1 MPHRVE
7 IDCSTGQARTVP
19 LTPAE
24 QADFDA
30 RAADVASAAAA
41 QGSAATQRK
50 TDLATVRAKA
60 ATDPAFAAL
69 LRTLGV
75 Q

>member
-1 MPHRVE
+1 MAQRV
-7 IDCSTGQARTVP
+7 DVNCKTGQAAVVP
-19 LTPAE
+19 LSPAE

-30 RAADVASAAAA
+30 RLAAAGSATAAQTAAAA
-41 QGSAATQRK
+41 QRTA
-50 TDLATVRAKA
+50 DLAALRTKA

-69 LRTLGV
+69 LRTLAI